1 MAIPQLKAWRN
12 YKSCPSF
19 GSDKLSNKR
28 SDKLFNKTEM
38 GICWDF
44 PGGPVAKT
52 PCSQFR
58 GLGSTPGQGTTSHM
72 PQ

>member
-1 MAIPQLKAWRN
+1 MAIPQLEAWRN
-12 YKSCPSF
+12 YKCCPSS
-19 GSDKLSNKR
+19 GSDKLFK
-28 SDKLFNKTEM
+28 KTEM

-52 PCSQFR
+52 PCSQYR